1 MSVFLY
7 VLNDV
12 LNTCVLVVTDW
23 FFKSCRLL
31 PLKGL
36 PTAMETAMLLFN
48 KIFRYYGIPEDIVSD
63 RGPQFISKVW
73 KVFFSLLGVTARL
86 SSGYHPQSN
95 GQTERKIQEAG
106 CFLRT
111 FCHGHQNP
119 WIHFLG
125 WAEYAQ
131 NSLRQ
136 PSTGFTPFQCVYSIT
151 SLLYSPG
158 PENHPMFHPSTT
170 GSERA
175 RESGTLLTINYSGQC
190 TGARWQQTFK
200 DPKLLINN
208 LDRMSGCQ
216 QAISVC
222 ACPAGS

>member
-1 MSVFLY
+1 MLLWSHCKSIKVYSNSLLMSVFLY

-12 LNTCVLVVTDW
+12 LNTCVLVVIDW
-23 FFKSCRLL
+23 FSKSCRLL

-36 PTAMETAMLLFN
+36 PTAMETAMLMFN
-48 KIFRYYGIPEDIVSD
+48 KIFRYYGIPEDVVSD

-119 WIHFLG
+119 WIQFLAVFIFYWIQVRWLAG
-125 WAEYAQ
+125 RQSWERLSSVWHHRQEAK
-131 NSLRQ
+131 NSL
-136 PSTGFTPFQCVYSIT
+136 IW
-151 SLLYSPG
+151 
-158 PENHPMFHPSTT
+158 
-170 GSERA
+170 ERGYYF
-175 RESGTLLTINYSGQC
+175 RYTLN
-190 TGARWQQTFK
+190 K
-200 DPKLLINN
+200 H
-208 LDRMSGCQ
+208 
-216 QAISVC
+216 
-222 ACPAGS
+222 